1 MVRTTPSGLYQVVV
15 VPPQQGNGQQP
26 DELHQVALHC
36 CSTVLVSV
44 LAPFCFPRRTLSL
57 SLLLLV
63 VLVLHVPWLG
73 VGGGGDDEQ
82 HEEDGDEDDE
92 GGGQKA
98 RHLTLPQLDGSWKIK
113 ISLTFKYMTYKK
125 KGDPFRISI

>member
-57 SLLLLV
+57 PLLVLV
-63 VLVLHVPWLG
+63 VLVLHVPRLG
-73 VGGGGDDEQ
+73 LGCAGHDKEEQDKKGGDKQ
-82 HEEDGDEDDE
+82 EEVA
-92 GGGQKA
+92 GQKA
-98 RHLTLPQLDGSWKIK
+98 RHLTLPQ
-113 ISLTFKYMTYKK
+113 
-125 KGDPFRISI
+125 

>member
-26 DELHQVALHC
+26 DELHQVVLHC

-57 SLLLLV
+57 PLLVLV
-63 VLVLHVPWLG
+63 VLVLHVARRG
-73 VGGGGDDEQ
+73 VGGGGDDEEQ
-82 HEEDGDEDDE
+82 EGGGEEHEE

-98 RHLTLPQLDGSWKIK
+98 RHLTLPQLDDS
-113 ISLTFKYMTYKK
+113 
-125 KGDPFRISI
+125 

>member
-1 MVRTTPSGLYQVVV
+1 MVRTTPSLLYQVVV
-15 VPPQQGNGQQP
+15 NVVRQNNGQQP
-26 DELHQVALHC
+26 HEHSMVLHNC
-36 CSTVLVSV
+36 GSTVLVSV
-44 LAPFCFPRRTLSL
+44 LAPFCFPRSPLSL

-63 VLVLHVPWLG
+63 VLVLHVPRLG

-113 ISLTFKYMTYKK
+113 IS
-125 KGDPFRISI
+125 

>member
-1 MVRTTPSGLYQVVV
+1 MVRTTPSLLYQVVV
-15 VPPQQGNGQQP
+15 NVVRQQTSGQQP
-26 DELHQVALHC
+26 HEHSMVLHNC
-36 CSTVLVSV
+36 GSTVLVSV
-44 LAPFCFPRRTLSL
+44 LAPFCFPRRALSL

-63 VLVLHVPWLG
+63 VLVLHVPRLG

-113 ISLTFKYMTYKK
+113 IS
-125 KGDPFRISI
+125 

>member
-26 DELHQVALHC
+26 DELHQVVPHC

-57 SLLLLV
+57 PLLVLV
-63 VLVLHVPWLG
+63 VLVLHVPRRG
-73 VGGGGDDEQ
+73 VGGGGDDEEHEGEGDE
-82 HEEDGDEDDE
+82 HEEGS
-92 GGGQKA
+92 GQKA
-98 RHLTLPQLDGSWKIK
+98 RHLTLPQLDDS
-113 ISLTFKYMTYKK
+113 
-125 KGDPFRISI
+125 